1 MCVYVCVYVCVFACM
16 DARTFVKCHRY
27 QGSTAR
33 ERMQNAFGR
42 LTGYVTS
49 MNKDPQTGRKV
60 NLGISGFL
68 MIRKDGRFGSVVIT
82 PLPPFPRARPV
93 CISLRNLS
101 LPECVLTPLCA
112 IKALSLLLAR
122 MWLSLLWARMWL
134 SLLLAHMAL
143 CPMTPADPGRRRS
156 LPLSP
161 SLSNS
166 RSGALVLVVCLG
178 SGQPFVASLGQ

>member
-1 MCVYVCVYVCVFACM
+1 MCVCVCVCVYVCVHAH
-16 DARTFVKCHRY
+16 TFVKCHHY

-68 MIRKDGRFGSVVIT
+68 MIRKDGRFGSVVI
-82 PLPPFPRARPV
+82 PPPPPPRARVRPV
-93 CISLRNLS
+93 SIVLRYLS

-112 IKALSLLLAR
+112 I
-122 MWLSLLWARMWL
+122 
-134 SLLLAHMAL
+134 
-143 CPMTPADPGRRRS
+143 RR
-156 LPLSP
+156 
-161 SLSNS
+161 
-166 RSGALVLVVCLG
+166 G
-178 SGQPFVASLGQ
+178 